1 MEEPDWETWVRKEW
15 LIVVWNYII
24 ENKLDNIVSV
34 INQDRISSTRVWL
47 VVFDFVSKTGMI

>member
-1 MEEPDWETWVRKEW
+1 MEEPGSETWVRKEW

>member
-34 INQDRISSTRVWL
+34 IARS
-47 VVFDFVSKTGMI
+47 